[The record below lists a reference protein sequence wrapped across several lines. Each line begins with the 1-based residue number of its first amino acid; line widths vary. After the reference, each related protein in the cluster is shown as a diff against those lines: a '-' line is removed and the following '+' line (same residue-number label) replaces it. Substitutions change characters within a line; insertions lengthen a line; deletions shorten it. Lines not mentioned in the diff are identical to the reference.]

1 MKVTVSYLLAA
12 AMIVT
17 ACSYRSGAT
26 YTPDEAGSVMQVRTG
41 KVTSSRQV
49 VIEGLNSQQA
59 AGWGTVIGA
68 TVAGAAA
75 YGLTQADTPLGVA
88 VTIIAAVG
96 GALAGTVVEE
106 QKNRRPGAEY
116 VIQPTSGE
124 SLAVVQSL
132 TGDEK
137 VLPPGTPVV
146 VLYGKSGYVRVV
158 PEG

>member
-1 MKVTVSYLLAA
+1 
-12 AMIVT
+12 
-17 ACSYRSGAT
+17 
-26 YTPDEAGSVMQVRTG
+26 
-41 KVTSSRQV
+41 
-49 VIEGLNSQQA
+49 
-59 AGWGTVIGA
+59 
-68 TVAGAAA
+68 
-75 YGLTQADTPLGVA
+75 LGVA

-96 GALAGTVVEE
+96 GALVGTVVEE